1 MARAC
6 SLARASVAA
15 PFEYVSL
22 LISAMWGFLLWHEV
36 PTWATWAGAAL
47 TVLSGLYIL
56 SLERQAYAV
65 TLQPTGEA

>member
-1 MARAC
+1 MARAY

-22 LISAMWGFLLWHEV
+22 PISAMWGFLLWHEV
-36 PTWATWAGAAL
+36 PTWAGAAL